1 MKHVLRVVGPSV
13 VLFSWN
19 PDGVVDPGTPK
30 IADALGTVGLG
41 VDVPR

>member
-1 MKHVLRVVGPSV
+1 LRVVGPSV
-13 VLFSWN
+13 AVFSWN

-30 IADALGTVGLG
+30 VADALATVGNG